1 MASILEQET
10 SLLTLVALHFHDGR
24 WCIESSRLL
33 ASRSI
38 SDSWSAGIFGRC
50 TSPSSMV
57 AHHQIL
63 GKRGCR
69 AILENGMLVYPSRL
83 GHDRIN
89 SKTEKSR
96 LLESD
101 GPLLG
106 APPHS
111 WGQLCSWDW
120 GCHASCWNSCWLFLA
135 DFQGFQGEKRLK
147 SQSCSAA
154 WSEGFAV
161 DHLSTILI
169 NSHVSGT
176 ACSQL
181 TKIGEVEDVLRCE
194 GGTKTFGQD
203 MWEACGFAYCWPRL
217 GAVAACR
224 SMSQLSQSATN
235 VGM

>member
-1 MASILEQET
+1 
-10 SLLTLVALHFHDGR
+10 
-24 WCIESSRLL
+24 
-33 ASRSI
+33 
-38 SDSWSAGIFGRC
+38 
-50 TSPSSMV
+50 MV
-57 AHHQIL
+57 AHHQIF
-63 GKRGCR
+63 GQRWCR

-83 GHDRIN
+83 RHDRIN
-89 SKTEKSR
+89 SKTEKPR

-101 GPLLG
+101 GPLFG

-161 DHLSTILI
+161 DHSSTILI

-176 ACSQL
+176 ACFQL
-181 TKIGEVEDVLRCE
+181 TKKVARNLGEVEE
-194 GGTKTFGQD
+194 I
-203 MWEACGFAYCWPRL
+203 
-217 GAVAACR
+217 
-224 SMSQLSQSATN
+224 
-235 VGM
+235 